1 MYRIQKENQGN
12 RVEKFQVRCTIG
24 GDAWCEVEDEKTY
37 KVVMPNFL
45 ATSKYFSVHSAVK
58 KHEVGISDY
67 DAFSQ
72 YVERKEIIDEE
83 ENGFGR
89 IVVYWDTSDEPNTG
103 TVLTSKFGYISALCL
118 LAICKMIMQ

>member
-1 MYRIQKENQGN
+1 MPCVIEPHGCLAPPGYTRAS
-12 RVEKFQVRCTIG
+12 VRNKM
-24 GDAWCEVEDEKTY
+24 GDIY
-37 KVVMPNFL
+37 L
-45 ATSKYFSVHSAVK
+45 AEFDNA
-58 KHEVGISDY
+58 Y

-72 YVERKEIIDEE
+72 YVERKQIIDEE

-103 TVLTSKFGYISALCL
+103 TVLSSKFGFISALCL